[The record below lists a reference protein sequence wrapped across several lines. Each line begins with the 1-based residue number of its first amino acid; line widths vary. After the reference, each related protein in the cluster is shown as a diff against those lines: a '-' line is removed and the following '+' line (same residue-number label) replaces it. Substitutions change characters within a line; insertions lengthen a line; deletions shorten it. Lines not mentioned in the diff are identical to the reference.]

1 MVNDGL
7 EAIGR
12 KLDDFDIVIVL
23 GDKDEDM
30 KLAENLNA
38 RFISVSNKS
47 FEDIAEEFSNG

>member
-47 FEDIAEEFSNG
+47 FEDIAEEFSSG